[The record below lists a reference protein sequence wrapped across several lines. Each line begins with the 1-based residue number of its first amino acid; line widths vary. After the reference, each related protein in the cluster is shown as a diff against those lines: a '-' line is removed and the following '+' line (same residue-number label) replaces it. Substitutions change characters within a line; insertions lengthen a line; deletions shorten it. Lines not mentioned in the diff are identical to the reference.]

1 MAHRSFS
8 VPQVMNTM
16 ADHHQG
22 PVSINVP
29 PLSGSLAYE
38 MQTAI
43 PRLEKILADEL
54 SSQTLPLCIQL
65 LKSWVA
71 TSNIDKQQHQH
82 QLTSMGRKPVRTLT
96 RSRVSRWLLSS
107 LSRKKHIA
115 PAKDISE
122 SHHTDH
128 STPTLDLSA
137 TTTVTSSDNDDNIS
151 NDSSDRSIASISIHG
166 DNDSYNA
173 SKILLEH
180 DYDHQSTNSKAS
192 SLVSTPI
199 LRSAGMVQTPPHHPA
214 PPPATHQ
221 YQYTSIAPYVPNESP
236 TSTPIFRPTAP
247 FRSRYSVASTSSSPN
262 SIQNQD
268 IQSLSTTTTKDIN
281 LRNDNDETRT
291 TALAMQSSSRTAST
305 AAITVA
311 TTAAAAATKLP
322 RAKTT
327 ISGFL
332 NKLGM
337 SVKKAMGNRRHRRAH
352 PAGTLEDHDCLDSFS
367 TPHTA
372 DTMESDETEDKDTYL
387 LENDQQY
394 HEWDKEEIWR
404 PRIEPNSREPKGK
417 SPQLRSS
424 ETFSTLSDHESK
436 RTIPR
441 KPVQYAAAAA
451 ASAASSTLKHS
462 KTDMDILREQS
473 VPFIKMG
480 LGRGLGEEEEDEQ
493 DDSVSVEARFPSGIH
508 ELQQWHHRFHEQ
520 QQHPDK
526 LEANL
531 QRVTAAVYKIIENNH
546 ATGYFDY
553 DERGFRGT
561 PLGHMQ
567 DRLFSS
573 EPLTSPEDIYDQMAY
588 IVECGQL
595 TSEHVILAY
604 VYLERMIDRSDQ
616 SLCDIS
622 WRFML
627 LAAMIVAVKVWDD
640 CAVYNSDFV
649 QIFPELNIVLV
660 NKIERHFLKAIK
672 YEVGCT
678 PARFVSTYFDLRDGY
693 HL

>member
-1 MAHRSFS
+1 MMAHRSFS
-8 VPQVMNTM
+8 VPQVMNAI
-16 ADHHQG
+16 ADHQG
-22 PVSINVP
+22 PVTINAP
-29 PLSGSLAYE
+29 HLSGSLAYE
-38 MQTAI
+38 MQAAI

-71 TSNIDKQQHQH
+71 TAAATSNVDKHQH
-82 QLTSMGRKPVRTLT
+82 QDQFTTGGRKPIRTLT

-128 STPTLDLSA
+128 STLTLDLSA
-137 TTTVTSSDNDDNIS
+137 TTTITNSDHDDHFT
-151 NDSSDRSIASISIHG
+151 NDSSDRSIASICIHG
-166 DNDSYNA
+166 DNDDDDDSYNT
-173 SKILLEH
+173 SKILFHH
-180 DYDHQSTNSKAS
+180 DFDNQPTSYSSSKAS

-199 LRSAGMVQTPPHHPA
+199 LRSAGMVPTPPHHPA
-214 PPPATHQ
+214 APPTTDQ
-221 YQYTSIAPYVPNESP
+221 YQYTSIAPYILNESST
-236 TSTPIFRPTAP
+236 TSTPILRPTAP
-247 FRSRYSVASTSSSPN
+247 FRSRYSAAASTSSSSP
-262 SIQNQD
+262 SSTQNQH
-268 IQSLSTTTTKDIN
+268 IRSSSTTTTTTKGITQQ
-281 LRNDNDETRT
+281 NDNDESKT

-305 AAITVA
+305 AAITA
-311 TTAAAAATKLP
+311 AAAAAAATKLP

-337 SVKKAMGNRRHRRAH
+337 SVKKAMGNRQHRRAH
-352 PAGTLEDHDCLDSFS
+352 PASVLDNNHDCLDSFP
-367 TPHTA
+367 TPHSHSSGGTT
-372 DTMESDETEDKDTYL
+372 DSDETEDKDQH
-387 LENDQQY
+387 QQR

-404 PRIEPNSREPKGK
+404 PRIEPNTREPLSSKGK

-424 ETFSTLSDHESK
+424 ETFSTSSDHEFK

-451 ASAASSTLKHS
+451 AAAATASGAGAAPSTLKHS

-480 LGRGLGEEEEDEQ
+480 MGRGGGFGEEEEEDQ

-531 QRVTAAVYKIIENNH
+531 QR
-546 ATGYFDY
+546 
-553 DERGFRGT
+553 
-561 PLGHMQ
+561 
-567 DRLFSS
+567 
-573 EPLTSPEDIYDQMAY
+573 
-588 IVECGQL
+588 
-595 TSEHVILAY
+595 
-604 VYLERMIDRSDQ
+604 
-616 SLCDIS
+616 
-622 WRFML
+622 
-627 LAAMIVAVKVWDD
+627 
-640 CAVYNSDFV
+640 
-649 QIFPELNIVLV
+649 
-660 NKIERHFLKAIK
+660 
-672 YEVGCT
+672 
-678 PARFVSTYFDLRDGY
+678 
-693 HL
+693 

>member
-8 VPQVMNTM
+8 VPQVMNAI
-16 ADHHQG
+16 ADHHHHHHHQG
-22 PVSINVP
+22 PVTMDAP

-38 MQTAI
+38 MQAAI

-71 TSNIDKQQHQH
+71 TAAPNVDKHHQH
-82 QLTSMGRKPVRTLT
+82 QDQFTTAGRKPIRTLT

-107 LSRKKHIA
+107 LSRKKPIA

-128 STPTLDLSA
+128 STLTLDLSA
-137 TTTVTSSDNDDNIS
+137 TTTVTNSDDRLSD
-151 NDSSDRSIASISIHG
+151 DSSDRSIASVCIHG
-166 DNDSYNA
+166 DDDDDDDDSYNT
-173 SKILLEH
+173 SKILFHH
-180 DYDHQSTNSKAS
+180 DFDNQPISYSSSKAS

-214 PPPATHQ
+214 APPTTDQ
-221 YQYTSIAPYVPNESP
+221 YQYTSIAPYILNESST
-236 TSTPIFRPTAP
+236 TSTPILRPTAP
-247 FRSRYSVASTSSSPN
+247 FRSRYSTAASTSSSP
-262 SIQNQD
+262 SSTQNQH
-268 IQSLSTTTTKDIN
+268 IQSSSTTTTKGIN
-281 LRNDNDETRT
+281 PQNDHDEAKT

-305 AAITVA
+305 AAITA
-311 TTAAAAATKLP
+311 AAAAAAATKLP

-337 SVKKAMGNRRHRRAH
+337 SVKKAMGNRQHRRAH
-352 PAGTLEDHDCLDSFS
+352 PASALDNNHDCLDSFP
-367 TPHTA
+367 TPHSHSSGGSTN
-372 DTMESDETEDKDTYL
+372 DSDETEEKEGYL
-387 LENDQQY
+387 LDKNQQQQQ
-394 HEWDKEEIWR
+394 HDWDKEEIWR
-404 PRIEPNSREPKGK
+404 PRIESNTREPLSTKGK

-424 ETFSTLSDHESK
+424 ETFSTSSDHEFK

-451 ASAASSTLKHS
+451 AATAKAVPPTLKHS

-480 LGRGLGEEEEDEQ
+480 MGRGGGGLGEEEEEDQ
-493 DDSVSVEARFPSGIH
+493 DDSVSVEAKFPSGIH

-531 QRVTAAVYKIIENNH
+531 QR
-546 ATGYFDY
+546 
-553 DERGFRGT
+553 
-561 PLGHMQ
+561 
-567 DRLFSS
+567 
-573 EPLTSPEDIYDQMAY
+573 
-588 IVECGQL
+588 
-595 TSEHVILAY
+595 
-604 VYLERMIDRSDQ
+604 
-616 SLCDIS
+616 
-622 WRFML
+622 
-627 LAAMIVAVKVWDD
+627 
-640 CAVYNSDFV
+640 
-649 QIFPELNIVLV
+649 
-660 NKIERHFLKAIK
+660 
-672 YEVGCT
+672 
-678 PARFVSTYFDLRDGY
+678 
-693 HL
+693 